1 MVTMTTTEKVL
12 SVMIKKGGG
21 GGTKTF
27 EYVIK
32 GKISSPTSYDIQTVC
47 CLGDEDYFRQD
58 MKHHLITSQM
68 GFLWVIDHYMK
79 HFQKCA

>member
-1 MVTMTTTEKVL
+1 MVKMTTTEKVL
-12 SVMIKKGGG
+12 SVEFKDT
-21 GGTKTF
+21 GGTSLF

-47 CLGDEDYFRQD
+47 CLGDEDYFRQV